1 MTRTGTV
8 RCAEFVVLGKS
19 PARHQKIG
27 SDPRS
32 RSYAFY
38 FFLFFDFAGGRFVVA
53 QSKMAGLGGCGP
65 SDFVCFDAEVGGVLS
80 SGWVCQWEG
89 GLVHFRG
96 RVY

>member
-38 FFLFFDFAGGRFVVA
+38 FFLFFDFAGAISRCSVEDGW
-53 QSKMAGLGGCGP
+53 
-65 SDFVCFDAEVGGVLS
+65 VGGV
-80 SGWVCQWEG
+80 WTVRFC
-89 GLVHFRG
+89 VF
-96 RVY
+96 